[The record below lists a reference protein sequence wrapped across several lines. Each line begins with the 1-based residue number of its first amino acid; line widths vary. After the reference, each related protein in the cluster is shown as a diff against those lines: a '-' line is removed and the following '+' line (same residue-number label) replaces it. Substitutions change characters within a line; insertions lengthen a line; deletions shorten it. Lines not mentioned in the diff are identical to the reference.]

1 MLAIASSSCETKFG
15 KSMSITQSAR
25 PLSISTSLGDDALVL
40 LRVTWSE
47 QLGRPFQ
54 GQLELVSE
62 QGDIDPISLLKQ
74 PISIRLGDASDD
86 GSPSYLHG
94 FISAFGQT
102 GFNRGL
108 YDYHAT
114 VVPWFGLLKHV
125 GGSQIF
131 QQQTVVDIAKAVI
144 ESRGFTGQ
152 LEDRLTQTYRQRPYC
167 VQYGESDF
175 QFLSRLF
182 EEEGI
187 YYSFEYTEEKHTMVL
202 CDDVSAHQANP
213 DLSSL
218 PYHGIDDDAAEACVS
233 QWSSTRHFNTASYVL
248 RDYDFQKPRAEMTV
262 RQNASDT
269 ASEWQWYE
277 FPGRYFDPADG
288 EHYARVLTEAA
299 SANQQSATVE
309 TSAHGLQAGNRLTIT
324 SHPRDALNQEYLITA
339 VQITSTSPDITA
351 GSGGGGG
358 FGFASQLQIQP
369 SSIPYRAS
377 HQTPRPLMPGPQIA
391 TVVGPEGEEI
401 WTDSYGRIK
410 VQFAWDMMGT
420 SDDTS
425 SCWIRVTQPWT
436 GKGWGAVSIP
446 RVGEEVI
453 VAFLDGDVDR
463 PIVTGRVFNA
473 DRMPPEGL
481 ADGQAKTVF
490 RTRSTKEGD
499 VECFHELTFDDTK
512 DAELIYLHSERDF
525 QRIVENNDSLMV
537 GFEKQDAGDQAIE
550 IYNNQSLIVG
560 VGSGSGCQTIEIGQ
574 DRTTTIDSGND
585 TLTIKQGDQSIQ
597 AESGAIS
604 IEAATSIT
612 LKCGGSSIEITP
624 SGITIHSTQIDI
636 NGDAQANV
644 AAPEINATADASL
657 AISGGATTSIASDGQ
672 LTVQGAIVQIN

>member
-1 MLAIASSSCETKFG
+1 
-15 KSMSITQSAR
+15 MSITQDTR
-25 PLSISTSLGDDALVL
+25 PLSVATSPDDSGLVL
-40 LRVTWSE
+40 LRVNWTE
-47 QLGRPFQ
+47 RLGRPFQ
-54 GQLELVSE
+54 GELDLVSE
-62 QGDIDPISLLKQ
+62 KGDIDPLDLLKQ
-74 PISIRLGDASDD
+74 PVSIRLGDGD
-86 GSPSYLHG
+86 GSPAYLHG
-94 FISAFGQT
+94 YVSAFGQT

-108 YDYHAT
+108 YDYHAS

-144 ESRGFTGQ
+144 ESRGFTGE
-152 LEDRLTQTYRQRPYC
+152 LEDRLTGTYRQRAYC

-202 CDDVSAHQANP
+202 CDDVSAHGTV
-213 DLSSL
+213 SGMESL
-218 PYHGIDDDAAEACVS
+218 PYHGIEDEGSEVCVS
-233 QWSSTRHFNTASYVL
+233 RWTTQRHFNTASYIL

-277 FPGRYFDPADG
+277 FPGRYFETDDG

-309 TSAHGLQAGNRLTIT
+309 ISSHGLQSGNLLTIE
-324 SHPRDALNQEYLITA
+324 SHPRDDVNQEYLVTA
-339 VQITSTSPDITA
+339 TQIQATAPDVTA

-369 SSIPYRAS
+369 SSIPFRAGQ
-377 HQTPRPLMPGPQIA
+377 QTARPVMPGPQIA

-410 VQFAWDMMGT
+410 VQFAWDLVGS

-512 DAELIYLHSERDF
+512 DAELIYMHSERDF
-525 QRIVENNDSLMV
+525 QRVVENNDTLQV
-537 GFEKQDAGDQAIE
+537 GFDKMDGGDQSIE
-550 IYNNQSLIVG
+550 IYNDQSIIVG
-560 VGSGSGCQTIEIGQ
+560 VGSGTGSQTIEVGQ
-574 DRTTTIDSGND
+574 DRTTTIDGGDD
-585 TLTIKQGDQSIQ
+585 TLTIKSGDRNVT
-597 AESGAIS
+597 AESGAIA

-612 LKCGGSSIEITP
+612 LKCGNSSIEITP
-624 SGITIHSTQIDI
+624 SGITIQSTQIDI
-636 NGDAQANV
+636 NGDAQANI
-644 AAPEINATADASL
+644 AAPEVNATADASL
-657 AISGGATTSIASDGQ
+657 AISGGATASLASDGQ
-672 LTVQGAIVQIN
+672 LTVQGALVQIN

>member
-1 MLAIASSSCETKFG
+1 
-15 KSMSITQSAR
+15 MSITQDTR
-25 PLSISTSLGDDALVL
+25 PLSIATPLGDNALVL
-40 LRVTWSE
+40 LRVNWSE

-54 GQLELVSE
+54 GELDLVSE
-62 QGDIDPISLLKQ
+62 QGDIDPLDLLKQ
-74 PISIRLGDASDD
+74 PVSIRVGDPSDD

-94 FISAFGQT
+94 FISAIGQT

-131 QQQTVVDIAKAVI
+131 QQQSAVDIAKAVI
-144 ESRGFTGQ
+144 ETRGFSGQ
-152 LEDRLTQTYRQRPYC
+152 LEDRLTQTYRERAYC

-187 YYSFEYTEEKHTMVL
+187 YYSFEYTDETHTMVL
-202 CDDVSAHQANP
+202 CDDVSAHNANP
-213 DLSSL
+213 DMASL
-218 PYHGIDDDAAEACVS
+218 PYHGIEDDGSEACVS
-233 QWSSTRHFNTASYVL
+233 KWTDRRQFNTASYVL
-248 RDYDFQKPRAEMTV
+248 KDYDFQKPRAEMTV

-277 FPGRYFDPADG
+277 FPGRYFETADG

-299 SANQQSATVE
+299 SAGQQSASVE
-309 TSAHGLQAGNRLTIT
+309 VATHGLQSGNLLTIE

-339 VQITSTSPDITA
+339 TQIQATAPDITA

-358 FGFASQLQIQP
+358 FGFVGQLQIQP
-369 SSIPYRAS
+369 SSIPFRAS
-377 HQTPRPLMPGPQIA
+377 HQTSRPVMPGPQIA
-391 TVVGPEGEEI
+391 TVVGPDGEEI

-420 SDDTS
+420 GDDTS

-473 DRMPPEGL
+473 DRMPPEAL

-525 QRIVENNDSLMV
+525 QRVVENNDSLMV
-537 GFEKQDAGDQAIE
+537 GFEKQDSGDQAIE
-550 IYNNQSLIVG
+550 IYNDQSLIVG
-560 VGSGSGCQTIEIGQ
+560 VGSGSGSQTIEIGQ
-574 DRTTTIDSGND
+574 DRTTTIDAGDD
-585 TLTIKQGDQSIQ
+585 TLTIKQGDQNVN

-604 IEAATSIT
+604 IQAATSIT
-612 LKCGGSSIEITP
+612 LQCGDSSIQITP
-624 SGITIHSTQIDI
+624 TGITIQSTQIDI
-636 NGDAQANV
+636 NADAQANI
-644 AAPEINATADASL
+644 AAPEVNASADASL
-657 AISGGATTSIASDGQ
+657 AISGGATAALTSDGQ
-672 LTVQGAIVQIN
+672 LTVQGAVVQIN